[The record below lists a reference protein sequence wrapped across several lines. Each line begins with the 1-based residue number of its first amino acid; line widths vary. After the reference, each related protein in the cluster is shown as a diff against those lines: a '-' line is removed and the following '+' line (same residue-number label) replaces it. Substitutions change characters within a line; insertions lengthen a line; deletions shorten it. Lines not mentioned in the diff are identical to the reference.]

1 MVEYRPNPELVNAY
15 RYMSLNERAGA
26 LIRHL
31 RIKNSMSGKTLAG
44 FVGVSQQQ
52 ISRYETG
59 ECELTLR
66 QVEKIAFFLG
76 FSFWQFVDELYH
88 HNAKG
93 NNKN

>member
-1 MVEYRPNPELVNAY
+1 MVRYNRNVELVKTHKDMA
-15 RYMSLNERAGA
+15 LNDRAGA

-52 ISRYETG
+52 ISRYESG

-66 QVEKIAFFLG
+66 QIQKIAFFLG

-88 HNAKG
+88 HNEKG